1 MKVKVKRLLSCILAI
16 ALIIGIVQP
25 ATVSASPIVE
35 ADTTK
40 EGYEIYPNPHQI
52 DYLTGEFVIRKDVN
66 VVYDST
72 IDAVTKK
79 RMTEVLESKDKKIT
93 ISEEVVS
100 GKTNILVGTYLS
112 NEYASNYIQEKNQV
126 DVSLFE
132 KNDSYFMSAKDG
144 EISILGKNTDA
155 AFYGITSLKHIFNQM
170 DGSTIKNFEIKDYAD
185 TPIRGFIEG
194 YYGVPW
200 TNEDRM
206 SLMKFGGDFK
216 MTAYIFAPKD
226 DLYHTRKWR
235 ELYPKEELDK
245 IAEMVKVGEETKT
258 KFVWTA
264 HPFMGGFNANDF
276 DGEMEN

>member
-170 DGSTIKNFEIKDYAD
+170 DGSTI
-185 TPIRGFIEG
+185 
-194 YYGVPW
+194 
-200 TNEDRM
+200 
-206 SLMKFGGDFK
+206 
-216 MTAYIFAPKD
+216 
-226 DLYHTRKWR
+226 
-235 ELYPKEELDK
+235 
-245 IAEMVKVGEETKT
+245 
-258 KFVWTA
+258 
-264 HPFMGGFNANDF
+264 
-276 DGEMEN
+276 